1 MIYQTVKI
9 DASKFYHRAYLPK
22 RKPFVFS
29 PTRQGIK
36 AVAKWLREIAPD
48 CRPVF
53 SVDLLQPFG
62 AIVTRLILGAGCAV
76 RITDC

>member
-1 MIYQTVKI
+1 MMQLSLLDLI
-9 DASKFYHRAYLPK
+9 DGAEL
-22 RKPFVFS
+22 FVNEQFS
-29 PTRQGIK
+29 EHEPP
-36 AVAKWLREIAPD
+36 AAPD